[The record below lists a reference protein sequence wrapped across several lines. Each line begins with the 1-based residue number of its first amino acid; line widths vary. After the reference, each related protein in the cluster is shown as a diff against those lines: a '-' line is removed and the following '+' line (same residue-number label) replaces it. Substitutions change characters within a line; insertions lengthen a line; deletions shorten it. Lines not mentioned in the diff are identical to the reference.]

1 MDSDESRLLGGDASV
16 KQSTSAAAVKERR
29 MASQKLGLFTL
40 TGFIIVVTQIFCE
53 VSKQTAFYSLQY
65 YNNGVFPIPK
75 TFLVVLTE
83 VTKLVTI
90 VALSKGECPIS
101 KYGLSSRELRNSAKY
116 LLPSVFY
123 GVNNNLY
130 LLGLTMVAPPIF
142 NILISV
148 RTVITACVYK
158 FILKRPITKQQMFGA
173 FLIVISLAIAKA
185 PTLLEL
191 LTSNEESRIEKAAM
205 ATAAAAGSQ
214 TTNSSI
220 VEALPSKEE
229 STVNALPFKAVVLGF
244 TAACISV
251 SAAVYT
257 ESLFKSGGGGGAGE
271 RADTFLDQQF
281 WLYLYGALVASV
293 IHLSGNSSYFVSA
306 FVDDFTAMTGF
317 FKANLI
323 LAVMFG
329 GLGGLVVASILK
341 HLDNVVKEYSG
352 SCANIGTAVVSSVL
366 FPDKFALTL
375 HMMLSIATLLT
386 GIIFYERFKAKAVDS
401 LPRINPANNKEQL

>member
-1 MDSDESRLLGGDASV
+1 MYIIFHHQTQAFCIELLNIWV
-16 KQSTSAAAVKERR
+16 
-29 MASQKLGLFTL
+29 LL
-40 TGFIIVVTQIFCE
+40 QIFCE

-90 VALSKGECPIS
+90 VALSKGQCPIS

-158 FILKRPITKQQMFGA
+158 VCPLRSLKMTQLSSNVLFSQFILKRPITKQQMFGA

-205 ATAAAAGSQ
+205 AAAAAAGSQ
-214 TTNSSI
+214 TTNSSTG
-220 VEALPSKEE
+220 EALIPSEEE

-244 TAACISV
+244 TAACISGQP
-251 SAAVYT
+251 
-257 ESLFKSGGGGGAGE
+257 K
-271 RADTFLDQQF
+271 
-281 WLYLYGALVASV
+281 
-293 IHLSGNSSYFVSA
+293 
-306 FVDDFTAMTGF
+306 
-317 FKANLI
+317 
-323 LAVMFG
+323 
-329 GLGGLVVASILK
+329 
-341 HLDNVVKEYSG
+341 
-352 SCANIGTAVVSSVL
+352 
-366 FPDKFALTL
+366 
-375 HMMLSIATLLT
+375 
-386 GIIFYERFKAKAVDS
+386 
-401 LPRINPANNKEQL
+401 